1 MRERVI
7 VRLLRVAA
15 VGVVALW
22 PVAAAAQRIP
32 LSPYVLPSRTD
43 DPQQLQMPRR
53 APLTIVPSVTVAEEY
68 NDNVNLSNANRES
81 DFITIIQPGVA
92 VTLESS
98 TYRLAAGYSFSAD
111 MYAREPGRNA
121 AFDRQNFDLDTQW
134 RPTEQLTLTLID
146 TFLLT
151 TNTNLISP
159 EGVAAAGGDRAWSN
173 ALRGGVGYRLTPFT
187 TLRGGGSYT
196 VQRYDSAA
204 VEDANIYTADVAV
217 DRVLST
223 NLTGTLAYEVAYFD
237 IEFEPTTWTH
247 TPRLGASYRL
257 TNTITLSLSGG
268 PSFEIPESGSRDS
281 RVTPAVTALYEQRMF
296 FGTLRADFD
305 RRIGVSAGIGGPT
318 DNTSVGGRVDVLTL
332 MRGLTLSLGA
342 RYAWVESPD
351 NRQPRIDIQTF
362 TLPLT
367 ATYRIT
373 AWIAAV
379 AGYQFYRQRTG
390 SAPVVNQRS
399 GLVIAEDADQNR
411 VFVGLQFGYPF
422 TFDRP

>member
-1 MRERVI
+1 MREPVI
-7 VRLLRVAA
+7 ARLVHVAA
-15 VGVVALW
+15 VVVVSLWPGVV
-22 PVAAAAQRIP
+22 VAQQIP
-32 LSPYVLPSRTD
+32 LPPYVLPTRRD
-43 DPQQLQMPRR
+43 DPQRLQMPRR

-81 DFITIIQPGVA
+81 DFITTIQPGLSLS
-92 VTLESS
+92 LESA
-98 TYRLAAGYSFSAD
+98 TYRLVAGYSFSAD
-111 MYAREPGRNA
+111 MYARDPNRNA

-134 RPTEQLTLTLID
+134 RPTEQLTLTLLD
-146 TFLLT
+146 TFLMT

-159 EGVAAAGGDRAWSN
+159 EGVATGGNSAWSN
-173 ALRGGVGYRLTPFT
+173 ALRGGIGYRLTPFT
-187 TLRGGGSYT
+187 TLRGGASYT
-196 VQRYDSAA
+196 VLRYDSAA

-411 VFVGLQFGYPF
+411 IFVGLQFGYPF